1 MVYGEGHPQS
11 SDGPTCLVA
20 ILAPFLVLCA
30 IVGYATLDGGGI
42 TQRDEETGTVQVLT
56 WHGWEPA
63 GEPDRQLSAPPAPV
77 YGAANPTT
85 APLPTPRPAPTV
97 IRAEPT
103 VAAALAPA
111 AGDGT
116 TSRYAGYRVVEP
128 SPAAPVAPAGLSPWT
143 LLGWIL
149 VILVPAALLV
159 GVGLAVHRYRTTA
172 RRRPIPGEAGPV
184 APAGTLPVHVVG
196 DAAAEPDQQAV
207 DPSEASAPPAAP
219 ERTYIADFLSAER
232 VLETLAVGGTHDA
245 PVCG

>member
-1 MVYGEGHPQS
+1 MPHDNGSAQTN
-11 SDGPTCLVA
+11 DGPTCLVA
-20 ILAPFLVLCA
+20 LLAPFLVLCT

-42 TQRDEETGTVQVLT
+42 TQHDEETGVVQVLT

-63 GEPDRQLSAPPAPV
+63 GEPARQLSAPPVPASGRADPPPV
-77 YGAANPTT
+77 
-85 APLPTPRPAPTV
+85 PLPTTRPAPTV
-97 IRAEPT
+97 ILAEPT
-103 VAAALAPA
+103 IAAALAPA

-116 TSRYAGYRVVEP
+116 TSRYTGYSVVEP
-128 SPAAPVAPAGLSPWT
+128 PPATPVAPVGLSPWT

-159 GVGLAVHRYRTTA
+159 GIGLAVHRYRTTA
-172 RRRPIPGEAGPV
+172 RRPLPDEAGPV
-184 APAGTLPVHVVG
+184 APAGALPVHVVG
-196 DAAAEPDQQAV
+196 DAAAEPNQQSV

-232 VLETLAVGGTHDA
+232 VLEALAAGGTHDA